1 MSAGQLTESRRKR
14 GLGLR
19 TGPREAAPSRLQ
31 TPDSLRSSLGA
42 AHAGSALLA
51 PPAESP
57 PPPARGRRC
66 ARDSHSRRM
75 RGNESAPSPG
85 THLFIPGKD
94 ADWSIP
100 GHLPISIATAGR

>member
-51 PPAESP
+51 PPAKRHP
-57 PPPARGRRC
+57 PPRGRKR

>member
-51 PPAESP
+51 PPAERHP
-57 PPPARGRRC
+57 PPPPGPETCPGQPQQAH
-66 ARDSHSRRM
+66 AWD
-75 RGNESAPSPG
+75 ESAPSPG

-100 GHLPISIATAGR
+100 GHLPISTATAGR